1 MKRTVGDL
9 VWSLT
14 PPARGAMLLTS
25 QLTAWTLRVRPRGDA
40 HARCRPIGHVELTF
54 GRVHFPVD
62 RVRVETVG
70 ISLADR
76 RLVAEVDVHASDL
89 GSMRLRRAVV
99 ERTIAEVL
107 ARPDVVAVLLL
118 SVPSDPVPETLADV
132 AEMTSAFNRGYPDV
146 AAWARAAGVRP

>member
-62 RVRVETVG
+62 RVRVETVEDPLMRE
-70 ISLADR
+70 IRYLDKLIDELAKGK
-76 RLVAEVDVHASDL
+76 A
-89 GSMRLRRAVV
+89 MNKILRG
-99 ERTIAEVL
+99 E
-107 ARPDVVAVLLL
+107 PQ
-118 SVPSDPVPETLADV
+118 P
-132 AEMTSAFNRGYPDV
+132 
-146 AAWARAAGVRP
+146 